1 MSQCS
6 HYEWK
11 IYNYSVPQICQQ
23 KNKNQLNIIT
33 TCELQHTSNL
43 SPVLSL
49 QFSALKLTEEART
62 KDTWVYMTLIGCLN
76 HFWYWLSLISKILHL
91 PFMHV
96 LITHFSSPVCSHN
109 PLKEGSDE
117 RKTWSKDGS
126 SPGCN
131 MNWYW
136 IRIGY
141 RLMLKKETGLC
152 KTGAPIRIVE

>member
-1 MSQCS
+1 MWAAAYFKPIPSTLTTVFCSQINRRGKDKRYMS
-6 HYEWK
+6 
-11 IYNYSVPQICQQ
+11 
-23 KNKNQLNIIT
+23 
-33 TCELQHTSNL
+33 
-43 SPVLSL
+43 
-49 QFSALKLTEEART
+49 
-62 KDTWVYMTLIGCLN
+62 DMTLIGGLN

-141 RLMLKKETGLC
+141 RLTLKKETGLC